1 MSDMTGALGA
11 ELFERARAGDQSA
24 WNLLYADIQEKIRR
38 VVRRRLDRRMISL
51 YDSTDFASAVWQS
64 LLEQLDRFEFQSI
77 EALQH
82 FLVMKAE
89 SKVIDAYRKQN
100 AQKRGSGRVARLD
113 GDGDGDGPGPGAVA
127 VSKDPTPSQV
137 ALGNESWDRL
147 RVGADRDRLRVLEM
161 ARDGYTNVE
170 IAEAVGWSLRK
181 VQRELQKMNPES
193 LGPLKGARG

>member
-1 MSDMTGALGA
+1 MNELTGALGV
-11 ELFERARAGDQSA
+11 EIFERARAGDQTA

-38 VVRRRLDRRMISL
+38 VVRRRLDRRMASL

-89 SKVIDAYRKQN
+89 SKVIDEYRKHH
-100 AQKRGSGRVARLD
+100 AQKRGSGRVGRLE
-113 GDGDGDGPGPGAVA
+113 GDGEEPGTGSAA

-137 ALGNESWDRL
+137 ALGNESWERL
-147 RVGADRDRLRVLEM
+147 RDGADQQRLLVLEM
-161 ARDGYTNVE
+161 ARDGYANVE
-170 IAEAVGWSLRK
+170 IAERLGWSLRK
-181 VQRELQKMNPES
+181 VQRELQKLNPASPE
-193 LGPLKGARG
+193 PTRGAR